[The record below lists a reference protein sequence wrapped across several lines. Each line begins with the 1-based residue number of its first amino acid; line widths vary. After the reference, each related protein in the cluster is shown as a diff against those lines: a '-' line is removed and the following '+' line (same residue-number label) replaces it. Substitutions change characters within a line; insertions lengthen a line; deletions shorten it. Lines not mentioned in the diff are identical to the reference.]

1 MARRRGELG
10 LGLDALF
17 EDNTTDIQVK
27 KTLKISEIEPNRT
40 QPRKHFDETAIH
52 ALAKSIKVHGVIQP
66 LLVRQLRN
74 GVYQIV
80 AGERRWRASKIAGID
95 EVPVII
101 KELSD
106 AETMQIA
113 MIENLQRENLDPIEE
128 AQGYKYLA
136 DTFGMTQNEIAETVG
151 KSRSVIANSLR
162 LLSLPEKVV
171 EMIGNGA
178 LSIGHAKILLSL
190 ENQES
195 IQQLAVKTVEN
206 NLSVRQLEEL
216 IEDVDKKP
224 LKKKSPKKSGYF
236 SEMELSLNE
245 QLGRRV
251 KIKPSADDKGKL
263 VIEFFDKN
271 DLKEIVKK
279 LTEE

>member
-1 MARRRGELG
+1 MARKRGELG

-52 ALAKSIKVHGVIQP
+52 ALAKSIKIHGVIQP
-66 LLVRQLRN
+66 LLVRQLKN
-74 GVYQIV
+74 GIYQIV
-80 AGERRWRASKIAGID
+80 AGERRWRASKIAGIE

-106 AETMQIA
+106 VETMQIA

-128 AQGYKYLA
+128 AQGYKYLS
-136 DTFGMTQNEIAETVG
+136 DNFNMTQDEIAETVG
-151 KSRSVIANSLR
+151 KSRSVVANSLR
-162 LLSLPEKVV
+162 LLSLPEKVL
-171 EMIGNGA
+171 EMISNGS
-178 LSIGHAKILLSL
+178 LSTSHAKVLLSL
-190 ENQES
+190 ENPQI

-216 IEDVDKKP
+216 VCEKPAKKQ
-224 LKKKSPKKSGYF
+224 LPKKSGYF

-245 QLGRRV
+245 KLGRRV

-271 DLKEIVKK
+271 DLKEIVEK

>member
-1 MARRRGELG
+1 MARKRGELG

-52 ALAKSIKVHGVIQP
+52 ALAKSIKIHGVIQP
-66 LLVRQLRN
+66 LLVRQLKN
-74 GVYQIV
+74 GIYQIV
-80 AGERRWRASKIAGID
+80 AGERRWRASKIAGIE

-106 AETMQIA
+106 IETMQIA
-113 MIENLQRENLDPIEE
+113 MIENLQRENLDPVEE
-128 AQGYKYLA
+128 AQGYKYLS
-136 DTFGMTQNEIAETVG
+136 DNFNMTQDEIAETVG
-151 KSRSVIANSLR
+151 KSRSVVANSLR
-162 LLSLPEKVV
+162 LLSLPEKVL
-171 EMIGNGA
+171 EMISNGS
-178 LSIGHAKILLSL
+178 LSTSHAKVLLSL
-190 ENQES
+190 ENPQI
-195 IQQLAVKTVEN
+195 IQQLAVKSVEN

-216 IEDVDKKP
+216 VCEKPAKKQ
-224 LKKKSPKKSGYF
+224 LPKKSGYF

-245 QLGRRV
+245 KLGRRV

-271 DLKEIVKK
+271 DLKEIVEK

>member
-1 MARRRGELG
+1 MARKRGELG

-52 ALAKSIKVHGVIQP
+52 ALAKSIKIHGVIQP
-66 LLVRQLRN
+66 LLVRQLKN
-74 GVYQIV
+74 GIYQIV
-80 AGERRWRASKIAGID
+80 AGERRWRASKIAGIE

-106 AETMQIA
+106 IETMQIA
-113 MIENLQRENLDPIEE
+113 MIENLQRENLDPVEE
-128 AQGYKYLA
+128 AQGYKYLS
-136 DTFGMTQNEIAETVG
+136 DNFNMTQDEIAETVG
-151 KSRSVIANSLR
+151 KSRSVVANSLR
-162 LLSLPEKVV
+162 LLSLPEKVL
-171 EMIGNGA
+171 EMISNGS
-178 LSIGHAKILLSL
+178 LSTSHAKVLLSL
-190 ENQES
+190 ENPQI

-216 IEDVDKKP
+216 VCEKPAKKQ
-224 LKKKSPKKSGYF
+224 LPKKSGYF

-245 QLGRRV
+245 KLGRRV

-271 DLKEIVKK
+271 DLKEIVEK